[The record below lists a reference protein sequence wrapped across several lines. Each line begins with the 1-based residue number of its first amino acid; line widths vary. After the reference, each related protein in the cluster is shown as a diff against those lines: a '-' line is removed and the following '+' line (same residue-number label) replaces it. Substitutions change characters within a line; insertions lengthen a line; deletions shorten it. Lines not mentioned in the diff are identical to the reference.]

1 MNLGY
6 FKKSLFILAGMVL
19 FSGCEE
25 FLDTSLDRNQTAQT
39 IATNRNTL
47 WNFGN
52 AFYSPIPYGFSIIDG
67 NIFASASD
75 EAQQTDVSA
84 DVVYFNKGIIN
95 ESINPLFYLYQNYYE
110 GIRAANY
117 FLDYVKDGK
126 GEELLALNRNIE
138 TDIYSYQRDVQ
149 SLNWY
154 IAEAHIA
161 RSYYYSEL
169 IKMYGGV
176 PIVEKTIEQ
185 AGDEK
190 VTRSSYD
197 TVVNYIVNEIDT
209 YKDGLAVNWNDF
221 TDRNGRFTLGAAL
234 AIKSRVLLYAASPLH
249 NPSGDI
255 EKWKKAAQAAYDLI
269 SNAQLGYALAAN
281 YGNYFVGANLLS
293 DKETIYAVRRGNSNS
308 MEISN
313 YPIATPGGYS
323 GITPSNNLVSAYEYV
338 GTPNPANPYANR
350 DPRLAASIVTNGST
364 WNGRVIDQAFGGI
377 DDMAHANAS
386 RTGYYLK
393 KFLTDGLNLVQ
404 GQTAQH
410 NWVAYRYGEILLNY
424 AEAVNEAYGP
434 TTVPA
439 GYTMSAIDALKLV
452 RNRASSNLPAVTVT
466 TKEGF
471 RAAVKHERRIELA
484 FEDHRYWDLLRWKDA
499 ETVLNQPIK
508 GVKIT
513 KTGAT
518 VAYQEV
524 AVGER
529 KFQSRNYYLP
539 FLRAEIQNS
548 KGTLVQNDGY

>member
-1 MNLGY
+1 MNLIY
-6 FKKSLFILAGMVL
+6 FKRSLFILVSL
-19 FSGCEE
+19 FLLSSCDA
-25 FLDTSLDRNQTAQT
+25 FLDTSLDRNQTSET
-39 IATNRNTL
+39 IATNRSTL

-52 AFYSPIPYGFSIIDG
+52 AFYSPISYGYSVLDG

-75 EAQQTDVSA
+75 EAQQTDVSSSA
-84 DVVYFNKGIIN
+84 NYFNKGILN
-95 ESINPLFYLYQNYYE
+95 ESVNPLFYLYQNYYE

-161 RSYYYSEL
+161 RAFYYAEL

-185 AGDEK
+185 AGKEK
-190 VTRSSYD
+190 ITRSDYD
-197 TVVNYIVNEIDT
+197 AVVNYIVNEIDT
-209 YKDGLAVNWNDF
+209 YKGNLAVNWTDY
-221 TDRNGRFTLGAAL
+221 TDRNGRFTLGVAL

-249 NPSGDI
+249 NPSGDV

-269 SNAQLGYALAAN
+269 SNTQLGYALAAN
-281 YGNYFVGANLLS
+281 YGDYFVGANSLS
-293 DKETIYAVRRGNSNS
+293 GKETVYAVRRSTSNA
-308 MEISN
+308 MEVNN

-323 GITPSNNLVSAYEYV
+323 GVTPSQNLVSAYEYI
-338 GTPNPANPYANR
+338 GTPDATKPYANR
-350 DPRLAASIVTNGST
+350 DPRLAASIVANGST
-364 WNGRVIDQAFGGI
+364 WNGRVIDQAAGGI
-377 DDMAHANAS
+377 DDMGKANAS

-404 GQTAQH
+404 GQTSQH

-434 TTVPA
+434 NTVPA
-439 GYTMSAIDALKLV
+439 GYTLSALDALTLI
-452 RNRASSNLPAVTVT
+452 RNRASNNLPVVTAT
-466 TKEGF
+466 TKAIF
-471 RAAVKHERRIELA
+471 RDVVKHERRIELA

-499 ETVLNQPIK
+499 ELVLNQPVK

-513 KTGAT
+513 KSGTT
-518 VAYQEV
+518 VTYQEV
-524 AVGER
+524 SVAER
-529 KFQSRNYYLP
+529 KFQTRNYYLP
-539 FLRAEIQNS
+539 FLRSEIENS
-548 KGTLVQNDGY
+548 QGTLTQNDGY